1 MAIENGNLVNLADAI
16 RFTYDVDEGEDEDKD
31 NPRFWYF
38 LGRTISEDDDVNYE
52 IQEAIDN
59 ADKDDLADLIY
70 DVYFGDDDYLKFF
83 KDLHIKEC
91 D

>member
-1 MAIENGNLVNLADAI
+1 MMKNNGLTPEIIQFESERMFAADDQSKVW
-16 RFTYDVDEGEDEDKD
+16 R
-31 NPRFWYF
+31 F
-38 LGRTISEDDDVNYE
+38 LGRDISEDDDVNYE